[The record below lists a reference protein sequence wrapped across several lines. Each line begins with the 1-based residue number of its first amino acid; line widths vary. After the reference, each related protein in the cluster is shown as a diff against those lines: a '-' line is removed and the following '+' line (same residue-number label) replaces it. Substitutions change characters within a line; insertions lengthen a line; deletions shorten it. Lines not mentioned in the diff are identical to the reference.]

1 MSAVETTVRHEH
13 SHSRSGDELRRRRP
27 PRRRLVWLWIGL
39 SGIALLFTARALTGG
54 IDDAGLPNH
63 VQDFLTLSI
72 SVIIESL
79 PFVVLGI
86 LLSIVVQVWIPDDVF
101 LKLLPRNR
109 VLRRIAIS
117 LLGVLLPVCECGN
130 LPLARGLIVKGLTV
144 SESMTFLLAA
154 PIVNPITILTTYQA
168 FGWNDGILVARL
180 VGGFLIANLIGWMYS
195 RHPAQQSL
203 LTDRFA
209 AECALPDNHAHTDRR
224 WQKSVDL
231 FVRETGIILPALF
244 LGAVAAGLVQVAV
257 SRQVLVTLGSNPVW
271 SILAMMVL
279 AFIISICS
287 NVDAF
292 FVLPF
297 ASTFLPGSIVVF
309 LVFGPMIDIK
319 MLALMRT
326 TFRTRVL
333 LQITAVVALS
343 SALIGLVV
351 NYLA

>member
-1 MSAVETTVRHEH
+1 
-13 SHSRSGDELRRRRP
+13 
-27 PRRRLVWLWIGL
+27 
-39 SGIALLFTARALTGG
+39 
-54 IDDAGLPNH
+54 
-63 VQDFLTLSI
+63 
-72 SVIIESL
+72 
-79 PFVVLGI
+79 
-86 LLSIVVQVWIPDDVF
+86 
-101 LKLLPRNR
+101 
-109 VLRRIAIS
+109 
-117 LLGVLLPVCECGN
+117 
-130 LPLARGLIVKGLTV
+130 
-144 SESMTFLLAA
+144 
-154 PIVNPITILTTYQA
+154 
-168 FGWNDGILVARL
+168 
-180 VGGFLIANLIGWMYS
+180 
-195 RHPAQQSL
+195 
-203 LTDRFA
+203 
-209 AECALPDNHAHTDRR
+209 
-224 WQKSVDL
+224 
-231 FVRETGIILPALF
+231 
-244 LGAVAAGLVQVAV
+244 VQVAV